1 MGTTTEVRVYP
12 PGASPPREAQLAWKI
27 AEMAAAP
34 FADDGEVDDMVANR
48 IIDNAAVA
56 LAAINRAPVANAR
69 SQALAHPRAGG
80 ATVIGL
86 PGVGLAGDQLFEC
99 EWAAWANSAAVRELD
114 FHDSFMALEPG
125 HPGDNIPPILAVA
138 QQCARTGR
146 DLIRGIATAYEVQLS
161 LAQAMALNTHRI
173 DHVGHLAPS
182 MTAGLGAL
190 LGLAPEIIY
199 QAIGHA
205 LHVSTAT
212 RQCRKGTIS
221 SWKAVAPAH
230 VGKCAIEAID
240 RAMRG
245 ETSPSPIYEGDYGII
260 ATLLDGP
267 EGRYLVTLND
277 EGAARRAILD
287 TYTKEHSAGYH
298 GQPIIDLAFRMR
310 EKVAD
315 FEAIEAIDI
324 FTKRFTHEVMGS
336 GSEDPQKYDPDASRE
351 TLDHS
356 AMFIFAIALEDGA
369 WHHERSYDWDRR
381 HRPGTVALWRKI
393 KTHEDAE
400 WNRRYYD
407 EPEPLKKAQGARVE
421 ISFADGTKLVDEMAV
436 ANSHPL
442 GEVPFGRAQYVE
454 KFKGLVPGIASDA
467 ETRRFLDCVLG
478 LGALDAVGVMG
489 LNPAADAVVLE
500 HAVRDQRGIF

>member
-1 MGTTTEVRVYP
+1 MASTTEVRVYP
-12 PGASPPREAQLAWKI
+12 PDALPPREAQLAWKI

-34 FADDGEVDDMVANR
+34 FGDDREVDDMVANR

-56 LAAINRAPVANAR
+56 MAAINRAPVANAR

-80 ATVIGL
+80 ATVFGL
-86 PGVGLAGDQLFEC
+86 PTAQLFEC

-114 FHDSFMALEPG
+114 FHDSFMAAEPG

-138 QQCARTGR
+138 QQCGRTGR
-146 DLIRGIATAYEVQLS
+146 DLIRAIATAYEVQLS

-199 QAIGHA
+199 QAIQHA

-212 RQCRKGTIS
+212 RQCRKGAIS

-267 EGRYLVTLND
+267 EACYAVTLAD
-277 EGAARRAILD
+277 PGAPRRAILD

-298 GQPIIDLAFRMR
+298 GQPIIDLAFKMR
-310 EKVAD
+310 GGVEDIA
-315 FEAIEAIDI
+315 AIERIDI
-324 FTKRFTHEVMGS
+324 FAKRFTHEVMGS
-336 GSEDPQKYDPDASRE
+336 GSNDPQKYDPDASRE

-356 AMFIFAIALEDGA
+356 AMFIFAIALEDGE
-369 WHHERSYDWDRR
+369 WHHDRSYDWDRR
-381 HRPGTVALWRKI
+381 HRPETVALWRKI

-400 WNRRYYD
+400 WNRRFYD
-407 EPEPLKKAQGARVE
+407 EPDPLKKAQGARVE
-421 ISFADGTKLVDEMAV
+421 ITFSDGTKLVDEQAV
-436 ANSHPL
+436 ANSHPY
-442 GEVPFGRAQYVE
+442 GEVPFGHGEYVA
-454 KFKGLVPGIASDA
+454 KFKKLVLGIASA
-467 ETRRFLDCVLG
+467 GEIERFLSSATALG
-478 LGALDAVGVMG
+478 SLDADGVMG
-489 LNPAADAVVLE
+489 LNPVADEVALE
-500 HAVRDQRGIF
+500 HAARDQRGIF

>member
-1 MGTTTEVRVYP
+1 MASTTEVRVYP
-12 PGASPPREAQLAWKI
+12 PDALPPKEAQLAWKI
-27 AEMAAAP
+27 AEMATAP
-34 FADDGEVDDMVANR
+34 FANDGEVDDMVANR

-86 PGVGLAGDQLFEC
+86 PVAQRFEC

-114 FHDSFMALEPG
+114 FHDSFMAVEPG
-125 HPGDNIPPILAVA
+125 HPGDNIPPIVAVA
-138 QQCARTGR
+138 QQCGRTGR

-190 LGLAPEIIY
+190 LGLAPDIVY

-245 ETSPSPIYEGDYGII
+245 ETSPSPIYEGDYGVI

-267 EGRYLVTLND
+267 EACYAVTLTD
-277 EGAARRAILD
+277 RGAPRRAILD

-298 GQPIIDLAFRMR
+298 GQPIIDLAFKMR
-310 EKVAD
+310 TRVDDLSK
-315 FEAIEAIDI
+315 IESIDI

-336 GSEDPQKYDPDASRE
+336 GSNDPQKYDPDASRE

-356 AMFIFAIALEDGA
+356 AMYIFAVALEDGA
-369 WHHERSYDWDRR
+369 WHHELSYDWDRR
-381 HRPGTVALWRKI
+381 HRPETVALWRKI

-400 WNRRYYD
+400 WNRRYDD
-407 EPEPLKKAQGARVE
+407 EPDPLKKAQGARVE
-421 ISFADGTKLVDEMAV
+421 ITFADGSKLVDEQAV

-442 GEVPFGRAQYVE
+442 GAVPFGRAAYVE
-454 KFKGLVPGIASDA
+454 KFTTLVSGIASDLEA
-467 ETRRFLDCVLG
+467 ARFLEAATG
-478 LGALDAVGVMG
+478 LGSLDWGGVMG
-489 LNPAADAVVLE
+489 LNPVADALVLE
-500 HAVRDQRGIF
+500 RAVRDQRGIF

>member
-1 MGTTTEVRVYP
+1 MPSTTEVRVYP
-12 PGASPPREAQLAWKI
+12 PDALPPKEDQLAWKI
-27 AEMAAAP
+27 AALAASP
-34 FADDGEVDDMVANR
+34 CGDDAEVDEMVANR

-56 LAAINRAPVANAR
+56 LAAINREPVANAR
-69 SQALAHPRAGG
+69 AQALAHPRANG

-86 PGVGLAGDQLFEC
+86 PGDQLFEC
-99 EWAAWANSAAVRELD
+99 EWAAWANGAAVRELD
-114 FHDSFMALEPG
+114 FHDSFMAVEPG
-125 HPGDNIPPILAVA
+125 HPGDNIPPLIAVA
-138 QQCARTGR
+138 QQCGCSGR

-182 MTAGLGAL
+182 MTAGIGAL
-190 LGLAPEIIY
+190 LRLDPDVIY
-199 QAIGHA
+199 QAIQHT
-205 LHVSTAT
+205 LHVATAT

-245 ETSPSPIYEGDYGII
+245 ETSPSPIYEGDYGVI

-267 EGRYLVTLND
+267 EATYRVTLVD
-277 EGAARRAILD
+277 PGAVRRAILD

-310 EKVAD
+310 QKVD
-315 FEAIEAIDI
+315 DLSAIESIDI
-324 FTKRFTHEVMGS
+324 YAKRFTHEVMGS
-336 GSEDPQKYDPDASRE
+336 GSNDPQKYDPEASRE

-356 AMFIFAIALEDGA
+356 AMFIFAIALEDGE
-369 WHHERSYDWDRR
+369 WHHQRSYEAARR
-381 HRPGTVALWRKI
+381 HRPETVALWRKI

-400 WNRRYYD
+400 WNRRFYD

-421 ISFADGTKLVDEMAV
+421 ITFKDGTKLVDELAV

-442 GEVPFGRAQYVE
+442 GDVPFGRDQYVE
-454 KFKGLVPGIASDA
+454 KFRKLVPGIASKA
-467 ETRRFLDCVLG
+467 ETDRFLG
-478 LGALDAVGVMG
+478 LAAKLPDLDAQEILA
-489 LNPAADAVVLE
+489 LNPVADDIQLE
-500 HAVRDQRGIF
+500 CAKRDDRGIF

>member
-1 MGTTTEVRVYP
+1 MPTTTEVRVYP
-12 PGASPPREAQLAWKI
+12 PDAPPPKEEQLAWKI
-27 AEMAAAP
+27 AAMAAAP
-34 FADDGEVDDMVANR
+34 FADDAEVDAMVGNR

-69 SQALAHPRAGG
+69 AQALAHPRAGG

-86 PGVGLAGDQLFEC
+86 PATETYEC

-138 QQCARTGR
+138 QQCGR
-146 DLIRGIATAYEVQLS
+146 SGRALIRGIATAYEVQLA

-182 MTAGLGAL
+182 MAAGLGAL
-190 LGLAPEIIY
+190 LALAPEVIY

-205 LHVSTAT
+205 LHVATAT

-245 ETSPSPIYEGDYGII
+245 ETSPSPIYEGDYGVI

-267 EGRYLVTLND
+267 EGRYRVTLAD
-277 EGAARRAILD
+277 PGEPRRAILD

-310 EKVAD
+310 EKAGD
-315 FEAIEAIDI
+315 LSAIERIDI
-324 FTKRFTHEVMGS
+324 HTKRFTHEVMGS
-336 GSEDPQKYDPDASRE
+336 GSGDPQKYDPDASRE

-356 AMFIFAIALEDGA
+356 AMFIFAIALEDGE
-369 WHHERSYDWDRR
+369 WHHERSYDPARR
-381 HRPGTVALWRKI
+381 HRPETVALWRKI
-393 KTHEDAE
+393 RTHEDPE

-407 EPEPLKKAQGARVE
+407 EPDPLKKAQGARVE
-421 ISFADGTKLVDEMAV
+421 ITYRDGRRLVDELAV

-442 GEVPFGRAQYVE
+442 GDVPFGRERYVA
-454 KFKGLVPGIASDA
+454 KFRSLVPGIASEA
-467 ETRRFLDCVLG
+467 EAGRFLDLAARLPG
-478 LGALDAVGVMG
+478 LDAVGVMG
-489 LNPAADAVVLE
+489 LNPVADDAEL
-500 HAVRDQRGIF
+500 ACATRDRRGIF

>member
-1 MGTTTEVRVYP
+1 MGSTTEVRVYP
-12 PGASPPREAQLAWKI
+12 PDGLPPKEAQLAWKI
-27 AEMAAAP
+27 AEMAASP
-34 FADDGEVDDMVANR
+34 FDGDPEVDAMVANR
-48 IIDNAAVA
+48 FIDNAAVA

-69 SQALAHPRAGG
+69 SQALAHPRSGG

-86 PGVGLAGDQLFEC
+86 PRDQLFEC
-99 EWAAWANSAAVRELD
+99 EWAAWANAAAVRELD

-138 QQCARTGR
+138 QQCGRTGS
-146 DLIRGIATAYEVQLS
+146 DVIRGVATAYEVQLS
-161 LAQAMALNTHRI
+161 LALAMPLNTHRI

-190 LGLAPEIIY
+190 LELPADVIY
-199 QAIGHA
+199 QAIQHA

-212 RQCRKGTIS
+212 RQCRKGEIS

-230 VGKCAIEAID
+230 VGKCAIEAVD

-245 ETSPSPIYEGDYGII
+245 ETSPSPIYEGDYGVI

-267 EGRYLVTLND
+267 EALYSVTLND
-277 EGAARRAILD
+277 QGAARRAILD

-298 GQPIIDLAFRMR
+298 GQPIIDLAFKMR
-310 EKVAD
+310 GKVKD
-315 FEAIEAIDI
+315 FDAIESIDI

-336 GSEDPQKYDPDASRE
+336 GSNDPQKYDPDASRE

-356 AMFIFAIALEDGA
+356 AMFIFAIALEDGE

-381 HRPGTVALWRKI
+381 HRPGTVALWRKV
-393 KTHEDAE
+393 KTHEDSE

-407 EPEPLKKAQGARVE
+407 EPDPLKKAQGARVE
-421 ISFADGTKLVDEMAV
+421 ITFADGSKLVEELAV
-436 ANSHPL
+436 ANSHPR
-442 GEVPFGRAQYVE
+442 GEVPFGRAEYVA
-454 KFKGLVPGIASDA
+454 KFKRLASGIASDA
-467 ETRRFLDCVLG
+467 ETERYLDTATG
-478 LGALDAVGVMG
+478 LGTLDSLGVMG
-489 LNPAADAVVLE
+489 LNPVADSVTLE
-500 HAVRDQRGIF
+500 HSTRDQRGIF

>member
-1 MGTTTEVRVYP
+1 MASTTEVRVYP
-12 PGASPPREAQLAWKI
+12 PDALPPKEAQLAWKI

-34 FADDGEVDDMVANR
+34 FAKDEEVDDMVANR

-56 LAAINRAPVANAR
+56 MAAINRAPVANAR

-86 PGVGLAGDQLFEC
+86 PGDQMFEC

-114 FHDSFMALEPG
+114 FHDSLMAVEPG

-138 QQCARTGR
+138 QQCGRTGR

-161 LAQAMALNTHRI
+161 LAQAIALNTHRI

-190 LGLAPEIIY
+190 LGLAPEIVY

-245 ETSPSPIYEGDYGII
+245 ETSPAPIYEGDYGVI

-267 EGRYLVTLND
+267 EARYAVTLAD
-277 EGAARRAILD
+277 QGEPRRAILD

-298 GQPIIDLAFRMR
+298 GQPIIDLAFKMR
-310 EKVAD
+310 DRVNDLSK
-315 FEAIEAIDI
+315 IERIDI

-336 GSEDPQKYDPDASRE
+336 GSLDPQKYDPDASRE

-369 WHHERSYDWDRR
+369 WHHELSYDWERR
-381 HRPGTVALWRKI
+381 HRPETVALWRKI
-393 KTHEDAE
+393 KTHEDPE
-400 WNRRYYD
+400 WNRRYDD
-407 EPEPLKKAQGARVE
+407 EPDPLKKAQGARVE
-421 ISFADGTKLVDEMAV
+421 ITFADGSKLVDEQAV

-442 GEVPFGRAQYVE
+442 GAVPFGRAEYVE
-454 KFKGLVPGIASDA
+454 KFTTLVSGIASDG
-467 ETRRFLDCVLG
+467 ETARFLEAVTG
-478 LGALDAVGVMG
+478 LGSLDSGGVMG
-489 LNPAADAVVLE
+489 LNPVADAVALE
-500 HAVRDQRGIF
+500 HAARDQRGIF

>member
-1 MGTTTEVRVYP
+1 MASTTEVRVYP
-12 PGASPPREAQLAWKI
+12 PDALPPKEAQLAWKI

-34 FADDGEVDDMVANR
+34 FAIDAEVDGMVANR

-86 PGVGLAGDQLFEC
+86 PGGQLFEC

-114 FHDSFMALEPG
+114 FHDSLMALEPG
-125 HPGDNIPPILAVA
+125 HPGDNIPPLVAVA
-138 QQCARTGR
+138 QQCGRTGR
-146 DLIRGIATAYEVQLS
+146 DLIRGIVTAYEVHLS
-161 LAQAMALNTHRI
+161 LAQAIALNTHRI

-190 LGLAPEIIY
+190 LGLAPEIVY

-245 ETSPSPIYEGDYGII
+245 ETSPSPIYEGDYGVI

-267 EGRYLVTLND
+267 EARYEVTLAGQ
-277 EGAARRAILD
+277 GAPRRAILD
-287 TYTKEHSAGYH
+287 TFTKEHSAGYH
-298 GQPIIDLAFRMR
+298 GQPIIDLAFKMR
-310 EKVAD
+310 GRVEDIA
-315 FEAIEAIDI
+315 AIESIEI

-336 GSEDPQKYDPDASRE
+336 GSNDPQKYDPDASRE

-356 AMFIFAIALEDGA
+356 AMFIFAIALEDGE
-369 WHHERSYDWDRR
+369 WHHERSYDWERR

-393 KTHEDAE
+393 KTHEDPE

-407 EPEPLKKAQGARVE
+407 EPDPLKKAQGARVE
-421 ISFADGTKLVDEMAV
+421 ITFADGTKLTDELAV

-442 GEVPFGRAQYVE
+442 GEVPFGRAEYVE
-454 KFKGLVPGIASDA
+454 KFRNLASGIASVS
-467 ETRRFLDCVLG
+467 ETERFLEAVTG
-478 LGALDAVGVMG
+478 LGSLDAGGVMG
-489 LNPAADAVVLE
+489 LNPVADAVELE
-500 HAVRDQRGIF
+500 HALRDQRGIF